1 MDTYKFQPHR
11 YYDQFGTGVYSVTGW
26 DTESKSQ
33 YPYFDDLD
41 SAIAYMVEHQIFGC
55 VQRYAI
61 WPATPP
67 GPEPDDRANFG
78 WRSMWLSDRLAYERG
93 FHAITAGVAWVSR
106 GAPLSPLTDL
116 TTRKVETETG
126 FLLKE
131 IPGGLE
137 AIIEVSEAEEMTA
150 KRS

>member
-1 MDTYKFQPHR
+1 
-11 YYDQFGTGVYSVTGW
+11 
-26 DTESKSQ
+26 
-33 YPYFDDLD
+33 
-41 SAIAYMVEHQIFGC
+41 
-55 VQRYAI
+55 
-61 WPATPP
+61 
-67 GPEPDDRANFG
+67 
-78 WRSMWLSDRLAYERG
+78 MWLSDRLAYERG